1 MHFDDTREQANFR
14 KRVISWLEETLPGLR
29 KVGKESS
36 EEELSR
42 HWQKLMH
49 DGGWLGLAW
58 PKEFGGQGLSAIE
71 EAIFNEEC
79 VRRDAPIPINL
90 LGILLGGPT
99 IIVHGTDAQK
109 KRYLPK
115 ILSAD
120 EIWCQGFSEPGNGSD
135 LAGLRTRAE
144 KTEGGWRISG
154 QKVWTSS
161 GHLAHKCLLLARTDP
176 SASKHRGIT
185 YFLADTSAFDIRPL
199 RMINGEAEFNE
210 MFIDDVFVAD
220 EDVLGEVN
228 GGWQVAMTTLTVER
242 NSVAFNLQVWA
253 RQALDR
259 LAAEVME
266 QGLADDTYVLERLG
280 EFEAEVEAIR
290 IGTIRSTSALS
301 AGSQAGV
308 EGSTVKLQW
317 AHAVQNIARFA
328 LELGAIDLV
337 LAGAEGSGYWINRY
351 LRARGHSIE
360 GGTDEI
366 QKSIIAERVLGL
378 PRSRL

>member
-1 MHFDDTREQANFR
+1 MNFTDTPEQAGFR
-14 KRVISWLEETLPGLR
+14 SSVVHWLEQTLPEL
-29 KVGKESS
+29 KSTADAANPEA
-36 EEELSR
+36 LSR
-42 HWQKLMH
+42 HWQSLMH
-49 DGGWLGLAW
+49 RDGWIGLAW
-58 PKEFGGQGLSAIE
+58 PKEYGGQGLSAIH

-79 VRRDAPIPINL
+79 VRRNTPIPINL

-99 IIVHGTDAQK
+99 IIAHGTDEQK
-109 KRYLPK
+109 KRYLPN
-115 ILSAD
+115 ILSA
-120 EIWCQGFSEPGNGSD
+120 EEMWCQGFSEPGNGSD
-135 LAGLRTRAE
+135 LAGLRTRAQ
-144 KTEGGWRISG
+144 KTEGGWRING

-161 GHLAHKCLLLARTDP
+161 GHLADKCLLLARTDA
-176 SASKHRGIT
+176 SASKHNGIT

-220 EDVLGEVN
+220 EDVLGAVN

-259 LAAEVME
+259 LGVQVIE
-266 QGLADDTYVLERLG
+266 QGLSEDSYVLERLG
-280 EFEAEVEAIR
+280 AFEAEVEAIR

-301 AGSQAGV
+301 VGSEAGV

-317 AHAVQNIARFA
+317 AHAVQNISRFA
-328 LELGAIDLV
+328 LELGDSDLL
-337 LAGAEGSGYWINRY
+337 LAGSEGSDYWINRY